1 MNGEWG
7 AVCVCV
13 CVCVCVE
20 GGYYTIIQITAG
32 DNIVA
37 DVPWST
43 MLSDHSRE
51 QTATLT
57 NG

>member
-1 MNGEWG
+1 MNGERG
-7 AVCVCV
+7 AVCECVSVCV
-13 CVCVCVE
+13 K

-37 DVPWST
+37 DVLWST
-43 MLSDHSRE
+43 MLTDHSRE
-51 QTATLT
+51 QKATLT